1 MSGLGIKVM
10 SASQNELVSIYLPLC
25 VSLSGKDYR
34 QLLIID
40 LISLRYRPIQMFYF
54 FLCEFWTDCLSR
66 NCPFNL
72 GYIICGHR
80 VIHSIIY
87 YLLDVHRD
95 LSWCPFLFLKLV
107 ICVPPFHSF
116 YKFNVL
122 TVPCGLQ
129 DLSSLTRDW
138 TWNHVSEKY
147 WIVTTGLPGNSP
159 LL

>member
-1 MSGLGIKVM
+1 MVEFTSEPHWAWCCLG
-10 SASQNELVSIYLPLC
+10 
-25 VSLSGKDYR
+25 R
-34 QLLIID
+34 LLIID

-72 GYIICGHR
+72 GYIIYGHR

>member
-1 MSGLGIKVM
+1 M

-34 QLLIID
+34 QLWIID

-72 GYIICGHR
+72 GYIIYGHR

>member
-1 MSGLGIKVM
+1 MAMSGLGIKVM

-54 FLCEFWTDCLSR
+54 FLCEFWTDCLLT

-72 GYIICGHR
+72 GYIIYGHR

-95 LSWCPFLFLKLV
+95 LS
-107 ICVPPFHSF
+107 
-116 YKFNVL
+116 
-122 TVPCGLQ
+122 
-129 DLSSLTRDW
+129 
-138 TWNHVSEKY
+138 
-147 WIVTTGLPGNSP
+147 
-159 LL
+159 